1 MGVRAAP
8 ARRAPISPSHAHLRK
23 AQMICAL
30 VVRSGARATG
40 VRVCVVCGGGG
51 GGVQRLLGS
60 WLAFSFCARVLGCVA
75 ATVQTFRTLSPAGM
89 HPTGSTKSTAFARH

>member
-30 VVRSGARATG
+30 VVRSGARAAG

-60 WLAFSFCARVLGCVA
+60 WLAFSFCARVLGCRGRNCID
-75 ATVQTFRTLSPAGM
+75 Q
-89 HPTGSTKSTAFARH
+89 STNDGIARVVNLI